1 MKSIRLVSVGAVE
14 RRLIESL
21 RSTLALHLGATCSVE
36 SRDIDPT
43 FALHEERG
51 QYHSTALLRTL
62 GRLWPGETIVGVA
75 AVDLY
80 IPILTFVFGEA
91 ALGGDTALISYHRLR
106 QEFYGLPA
114 DDFLLR
120 ERLAKEAIHEA
131 GHAAGLT
138 HCEDY
143 ECVMAASH
151 SVEWLDLKGT
161 AFCETCGPRIHS
173 TSRRA

>member
-14 RRLIESL
+14 RRLIENL
-21 RSTLALHLGATCSVE
+21 RGTLALHLQVACSVE
-36 SRDIDPT
+36 SRDLDPA

-51 QYHSTALLRTL
+51 QYHSTALLGNL
-62 GRLWPGETIVGVA
+62 GKLRPGETIVGVA
-75 AVDLY
+75 AIDLY

-91 ALGGDTALISYHRLR
+91 ALGGDTALVSYHRLR
-106 QEFYGLPA
+106 EEFYGLSA
-114 DDFLLR
+114 NDALLG
-120 ERLAKEAIHEA
+120 ERLVKEAIHEA

-161 AFCETCGPRIHS
+161 AFCEECGPRFHS
-173 TSRRA
+173 QPGRA